1 MTFEHIRPNSSS
13 VFGAFDRKL
22 RARDAA
28 FFLGIARSTFFAW
41 VKNGKIP
48 KGIKL
53 SNRCTVWE
61 MSTLEDFVKMH
72 KQ

>member
-1 MTFEHIRPNSSS
+1 MTFEHFLPNSSS
-13 VFGAFDRKL
+13 CFGALDRKL

-28 FFLGIARSTFFAW
+28 IFLGIARSTFFAW

-61 MSTLEDFVKMH
+61 LTALEDFVKMH